1 MVERAV
7 TEWPTGGNVQEK
19 WEAVKP
25 ALTKS
30 AEALLGTED
39 RRHPDWFCASA
50 DKLKPVP
57 QQQNEQFAKWLA
69 TKCTDDLAQFRG
81 HAVNANKQS
90 KKLRTSG
97 FRPRLRRLKR

>member
-1 MVERAV
+1 MCLNWPGAVNANRNDSGATQLSLVEEQVVDRAV

-50 DKLKPVP
+50 DKLKPVL
-57 QQQNEQFAKWLA
+57 QQQNEQFAK
-69 TKCTDDLAQFRG
+69 
-81 HAVNANKQS
+81 
-90 KKLRTSG
+90 
-97 FRPRLRRLKR
+97 

>member
-1 MVERAV
+1 MTSKGYHWKVPPTTTKGFDVSKLAGGSNGYVNDSGATQLSLVQEQVVDRAV

-39 RRHPDWFCASA
+39 RCRPDWLCASA
-50 DKLKPVP
+50 DKLKPVL
-57 QQQNEQFAKWLA
+57 QQ
-69 TKCTDDLAQFRG
+69 
-81 HAVNANKQS
+81 
-90 KKLRTSG
+90 
-97 FRPRLRRLKR
+97 